1 VVVNTVGRDLY
12 EKFFRGYTRKQ
23 WGLDPS
29 ELSSQVTARIPTRTN
44 RDDRYFG
51 DTYQSMPLHGFTRM
65 FENMLDHD
73 NIEIQLST
81 DYRDIKDSVP
91 YREMI
96 YTGPI
101 DEFFDFRFGKLPY
114 RSLEFRH
121 ETHDMEVFQS
131 APVINYPNDHDYT
144 RITEFKYLSGQQ
156 HEKTSIVY
164 EYPRA
169 EGDPYYPIPRPQNAE
184 LNAKYQALVNDTP
197 GLYFVGRLA
206 SYKYYNMDQVV
217 GQALTLYS
225 KIAQKKR
232 GDAIRTPAAAAT

>member
-1 VVVNTVGRDLY
+1 
-12 EKFFRGYTRKQ
+12 
-23 WGLDPS
+23 
-29 ELSSQVTARIPTRTN
+29 
-44 RDDRYFG
+44 
-51 DTYQSMPLHGFTRM
+51 MPLHGFTKM
-65 FENMLDHD
+65 FENMLDHE
-73 NIEIQLST
+73 NITIQLST

-101 DEFFDFRFGKLPY
+101 DEFFDFRYGKLPY

-121 ETHDMEVFQS
+121 ETHDVEKYQD
-131 APVINYPNDHDYT
+131 APVVNYPDENVPHT
-144 RITEFKYLSGQQ
+144 RITEFKYLSGQE
-156 HEKTSIVY
+156 HPKTSIVY

-184 LNAKYQALVNDTP
+184 INAKYQALVNDTP

-217 GQALTLYS
+217 GQALTLYK
-225 KIAQKKR
+225 KISGKNALAK
-232 GDAIRTPAAAAT
+232 AAAPVPVAT